1 MSERWCGLARRGEQL
16 QLGSVK
22 ATSVRAALAVL
33 LVLNLMWGSS
43 LPATKLGLVEW
54 SPFVLSWLRLTV
66 SSALFLGVL
75 LLGKELQSLR
85 PRDWLSLAGL
95 GVIGYGGTI
104 GLQTLGTSA
113 TSGASAAVLGST
125 GPLFITLS
133 AWVLLRE
140 RIARR
145 TVVGLPVA
153 LLGVALV
160 MGMSPAGDPANG
172 LALLSSQHLIGDLLV
187 LASAGCFGVFAVLG
201 KNTME
206 RCSPLAVSGISCLG
220 GALVLAP
227 PAFWEVAVSPSQP
240 TVLGWAVVAHLG
252 VVVTFVGMLAWFWA
266 LRIVPASRGGAF
278 LFLQPLSGIALAA
291 LLLGDVLSPSFL
303 VGSVFVL
310 VGLFIAAGE

>member
-1 MSERWCGLARRGEQL
+1 MSDRRYVLAGRGEQL
-16 QLGSVK
+16 HLGLVK
-22 ATSVRAALAVL
+22 SPSVRAALAVL

-43 LPATKLGLVEW
+43 FPATKLGLVEW
-54 SPFVLSWLRLTV
+54 SPFLLSWLRLTV

-75 LLGKELQSLR
+75 LLGKERRSLR

-104 GLQTLGTSA
+104 GLQTLGTNT

-125 GPLFITLS
+125 GPLFITLC
-133 AWVLLRE
+133 AWAILRE
-140 RIARR
+140 RITRR
-145 TVVGLPVA
+145 TVVGLPIA

-160 MGMSPAGDPANG
+160 LDLNPAADPVGGPAG
-172 LALLSSQHLIGDLLV
+172 LSNQHLIGDLIV
-187 LASAGCFGVFAVLG
+187 LASAACFGIFAVLG

-206 RCSPLAVSGISCLG
+206 RCSPMAVSGITCVG

-227 PAFWEVAVSPSQP
+227 PAFWEVAASPSQP
-240 TVLGWAVVAHLG
+240 TLMGWSVVAYLG
-252 VVVTFVGMLAWFWA
+252 VVVTFIGMQAWFWG
-266 LRIVPASRGGAF
+266 LRAVPASRGGAF
-278 LFLQPLSGIALAA
+278 LFLQPVSGIALAA

-310 VGLFIAAGE
+310 VGLFIAAGD